1 MSTKEELLTILSLKD
16 TSNVRL
22 RIFLI
27 LLWWDL
33 LTRQKC
39 YSLIG
44 VGDIATKVKSLFDLE
59 NLLLRTRF

>member
-33 LTRQKC
+33 LMRQKC